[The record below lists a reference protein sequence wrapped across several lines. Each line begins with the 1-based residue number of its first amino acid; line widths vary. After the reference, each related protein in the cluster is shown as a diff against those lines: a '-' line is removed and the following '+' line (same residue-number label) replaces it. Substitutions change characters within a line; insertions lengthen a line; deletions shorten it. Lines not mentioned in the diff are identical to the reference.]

1 MEKTSFKIKS
11 NPPFRLDLTAW
22 ALRRRLNNIVDQ
34 WIDESWSRIFVIGGE
49 PVSITV
55 SQKNK
60 QSSGSLD
67 VGLVGQNLDSDIEK
81 GARALVKKCLG
92 TSTDLSSFY
101 LFASRDEKL
110 ALLAERYWGFKPP
123 RFPTVF
129 EAAVNGIACQ
139 QISLNAGI
147 ALLNHLASTRGV
159 QVRSGTGM
167 RHAFPRPEDLSK
179 LKPEDFKKFGFSR
192 QKGLAVIELAK
203 GISDGQLNL
212 EQLASLNEGEALDR
226 LFQLR
231 GIGRWTGEYIL
242 LRGLGRLN
250 VFPADDA
257 GGRRGL
263 QHWLKLPKKLEYKEI
278 QNLVAKWKPY
288 AGLVYFHLLLNRL
301 SEEGY
306 LG

>member
-1 MEKTSFKIKS
+1 MEKISFKMKPS
-11 NPPFRLDLTAW
+11 PPFRLDLTAW

-34 WIDESWSRIFVIGGE
+34 WNDESWSRIFVIGGE

-55 SQKNK
+55 TQTAK
-60 QSSGSLD
+60 QSSGSINID
-67 VGLVGQNLDSDIEK
+67 LVGQNIDSDIEQ
-81 GARALVKKCLG
+81 GARVLVAKCLG
-92 TSTDLSSFY
+92 TSTDLSGFY
-101 LFASRDEKL
+101 MLASGDKEL
-110 ALLAERYWGFKPP
+110 ALLVDRYCGFKPP

-147 ALLNHLASTRGV
+147 ALLNHLASTCGV
-159 QVRSGTGM
+159 KFQSETGV
-167 RHAFPRPEDLSK
+167 RHAFPRPEDASK
-179 LKPEDFKKFGFSR
+179 LKPEDFRKLGFSR

-203 GISDGQLNL
+203 EIAGGQLDL
-212 EQLASLNEGEALDR
+212 EQLASLNEDEALER

-263 QHWLKLPKKLEYKEI
+263 QHWLKLPKKLEYKET

-306 LG
+306 VG